1 MTVFL
6 ITTATVLFIMLVLN
20 FGYYYFKKI
29 YPFLLGEVI
38 LWDNKLDRLKLL
50 IGITTLFF
58 AYFSFQSIWTTG
70 IFFKELNII
79 LYAIL
84 LASNILFY
92 VIYTQDRT
100 LFKTPSL
107 TENSEEKKKIEEQ
120 IRKQILKEQDKMLLD
135 QKVQRI
141 QKSVMD
147 TINFIKEQ
155 RAKSLNK
162 YSNPTSHKRKNKYLI
177 SNSFILKNI
186 NLEKSKKIAEEYLP
200 YFNNDASELSLFISN
215 PLSVDLTLNC
225 TYTSKNR
232 QVSYIKIFELL
243 NTICSQ
249 DILDLFDDERS
260 KMHQFIISNFKRGG
274 QSIDKDNLKSAF
286 SKWRSKNA

>member
-120 IRKQILKEQDKMLLD
+120 IAQEQEELRFE
-135 QKVQRI
+135 QKVKEYQEKI
-141 QKSVMD
+141 QA
-147 TINFIKEQ
+147 TIDFIKEQ
-155 RAKSLNK
+155 
-162 YSNPTSHKRKNKYLI
+162 KNKHSKINTVDDVNTPKDQNSNDNFFQYLQEDDLKKMY
-177 SNSFILKNI
+177 SSFR
-186 NLEKSKKIAEEYLP
+186 EEGIIK
-200 YFNNDASELSLFISN
+200 DLS
-215 PLSVDLTLNC
+215 
-225 TYTSKNR
+225 
-232 QVSYIKIFELL
+232 
-243 NTICSQ
+243 
-249 DILDLFDDERS
+249 FD
-260 KMHQFIISNFKRGG
+260 NFKRNLLKKDLQINLHGPSLYYFHKVFEKHFMK
-274 QSIDKDNLKSAF
+274 QCPLSITLIKFITYFKRKDGKSF
-286 SKWRSKNA
+286 LYGTVKNGVSQPFPLHKELFEEMFVS